1 MAKKILI
8 KKMKILNFKGIK
20 ELQVDF
26 GGNNFA
32 VFGANGVGK
41 TTLVDAFCWCLW
53 GKDSR
58 NQADFDIKPIVDGK
72 PMSKAEHIVELVLQ
86 NGDNEISFE
95 RTFLEKWTK
104 PRGALAFEF
113 KGHESK
119 YKVNAEPVTLRQYN
133 DVVAT
138 LIDNKIF
145 ALLSNPL
152 YFNENLKWEERR
164 ELLMKLAGEFS
175 VADIIAGNEN
185 ISDLACMSEAE
196 IMVNKKIADSQASKI
211 RKEIADIPARI
222 SELQRMLNADAIS
235 STECRTAYDT
245 LKTLQEDIMTLIKQ
259 RVFVNGQK
267 FNETEELYEMQNELY
282 RKKGEHKFE
291 VMQSTAAL
299 KDIMTKCLND
309 ITTNK
314 NHIFEITN
322 TKHDL
327 NLALSQA
334 RNKRQI
340 LLDSYN
346 STNEKQYP
354 KAEITDTCV
363 VCHQPL
369 PKEEVESAYAAYE
382 QKRKEFNLAKSNK
395 LSEILE
401 EGQKTK
407 KEIEALEQ
415 AIAKAD
421 EELKWFNTANQEHQ
435 ATYDSTKQKLDDMVA
450 NAKEPVAI
458 QQLEAKIVQ
467 LQQDNSEAK
476 RLFEEKAEQTKQKI
490 SEEIEAKEQKT
501 KELLAAI
508 AMHEQNIKCQNRI
521 LELEEEERA
530 LNTVHEQHRIMSWKC
545 EQFVLAKVNYVNKLI
560 MDKFKIAKF
569 VLFRKNISNDGVE
582 QCCETVVNDVPYKSI
597 NDAARINVGMDIIST
612 LIDFYGVAVPIFV
625 DNAESVTDLNTIN
638 NKTQIIRLVVSKPD
652 TQLRFE
658 KE

>member
-1 MAKKILI
+1 
-8 KKMKILNFKGIK
+8 MKILNFKGIK

-291 VMQSTAAL
+291 VMQSTSAL

>member
-291 VMQSTAAL
+291 VMQSTSAL

-476 RLFEEKAEQTKQKI
+476 RLFEEKAEQTKRKI

>member
-291 VMQSTAAL
+291 VMQSTSAL

-369 PKEEVESAYAAYE
+369 PKEEVENAYAAYE

-597 NDAARINVGMDIIST
+597 NDAARINVGMDIVST